1 MSSEIR
7 VRFAPS
13 PTGYLHIGGART
25 ALFNW
30 LFVRHHGGKL
40 VLRIEDTDLKRNTEE
55 AAAAIY
61 QGLEWLGL
69 NWDEGPHV
77 GGDLGPYFQSQ
88 RAEIYER
95 YLKKLQD
102 SGHIFEDQGALRF
115 RSPREHVVVN
125 DLVCGKIDFDLTN
138 PGTHPDMT
146 IRRPDGSWIFHF
158 VNVIDDIEMKI
169 SHVIRGEDHLS
180 NAPKHIELYRALG
193 ATPPH
198 FAHIPLILNRD
209 GSKMSKRDE
218 GARVATYIEQG
229 YAPEA
234 VRNYLCLLGW
244 SPKDNREKID
254 IDEVVKLFELEK
266 INRRNAAFD
275 LDKCFWLN
283 GQYVAQMSL
292 DRFIELAR
300 PFLERAKIDISNDK
314 YLPEVLA
321 IVKEKIK
328 LFKDVPEWTSYFFTE
343 NYEFDS
349 EAVQKVF
356 DKSEAVSRLKALHE
370 EFAKVDKWDFQTLES
385 ALKSLA
391 QKLGCKTGDLVHPA
405 RVAVSGRSVGPSLYH
420 MLEVMGKERV
430 LKHFDRMNAQL
441 GAVNVI
447 QVESGKLHG
456 FKPDGRGFARAILE
470 VFSVDLRDLRVMI
483 LGAGGAAR
491 AIALQCAKENSER
504 LVIANR
510 SFEKARKLA
519 DQLRDFFAGPKVLG
533 PVARLQAIPLE
544 EAAIRFQIG
553 NVDLMVNTTS
563 NGLKRGD
570 PTTNPTRM
578 F

>member
-1 MSSEIR
+1 MNPEIR

-30 LFVRHHGGKL
+30 LFARHHGGKFI
-40 VLRIEDTDLKRNTEE
+40 LRVEDTDRTRNTEE

-61 QGLEWLGL
+61 EGLQWLGL
-69 NWDEGPHV
+69 DWDEGPHV
-77 GGDLGPYFQSQ
+77 GGDFGPYLQSQ
-88 RAEIYER
+88 RTDIYER
-95 YLKKLQD
+95 YLKQLQD
-102 SGHIFEDQGALRF
+102 GGHIFEDAGALRF

-138 PGTHPDMT
+138 PGTHPEMT

-180 NAPKHIELYRALG
+180 NTPKHIELYRALS

-218 GARVATYIEQG
+218 GARVATYLEQG

-254 IDEVVKLFELEK
+254 IHEVVKLFELEK

-283 GQYVAQMSL
+283 GQYIAQMSL

-300 PFLERAKIDISNDK
+300 PFLKRADIEVSDRD
-314 YLPEVLA
+314 YLRAVLA

-328 LFKDVPEWTSYFFTE
+328 LLSDVPEWTRYFFTE
-343 NYEFDS
+343 QYKFDPA
-349 EAVQKVF
+349 AVEKVF
-356 DKSEAVSRLKALHE
+356 GKPEAAKRLIALRD
-370 EFAKVDKWDFQTLES
+370 EFAKTENWTVEKIESTL
-385 ALKSLA
+385 KTLA
-391 QKLGCKTGDLVHPA
+391 QKVGCKTGDLVHPS
-405 RVAVSGRSVGPSLYH
+405 RVAVSGRSIGPSLYH
-420 MLEVMGKERV
+420 MLEVMGKNRV
-430 LKHFDRMNAQL
+430 LARFDRMIAQL
-441 GAVNVI
+441 GA
-447 QVESGKLHG
+447 E
-456 FKPDGRGFARAILE
+456 
-470 VFSVDLRDLRVMI
+470 
-483 LGAGGAAR
+483 
-491 AIALQCAKENSER
+491 
-504 LVIANR
+504 
-510 SFEKARKLA
+510 
-519 DQLRDFFAGPKVLG
+519 
-533 PVARLQAIPLE
+533 
-544 EAAIRFQIG
+544 
-553 NVDLMVNTTS
+553 
-563 NGLKRGD
+563 
-570 PTTNPTRM
+570 
-578 F
+578 